1 MSTTPP
7 CDSDPPCTATVE
19 TLYGMGTEPANGD
32 VLVGEE
38 GSYPQDMGMLMGT
51 VIAVAII
58 LLVVHA
64 LYRLSLCCRHCFCRP
79 GTKKGEKCCCC
90 IETSTRGKNTALA
103 FKVGL
108 AVILAAVVAS
118 LLSYTAGQAMI
129 SEAVADIADSLDQLS
144 DFLGRLQQILG
155 DMVTSVTDMTHGV
168 GNIACNADAL
178 TMASKEDPVPGYVSD
193 LTDTNTTIAAM
204 KQAIHDMKK
213 TVDGFK
219 DKVESGQVESAI
231 AWGVPLLVTLPF
243 AYYIFHT
250 LLGILFT
257 ACRSVIP
264 EGRVKKMSKWCAWC
278 QLNLG
283 AAWAGGP
290 GLVMA
295 LVIFVALFVVSI
307 ALADFCYIGPGPV
320 LMAAAE
326 KANITGIGYYLE
338 CEGVNPMT
346 AEVDAMAK
354 AVSNLTDV
362 STSLA
367 ALPQCDAAL
376 QYAMTN
382 APAPG
387 PYAACTLGPVCA
399 NTDTAATA
407 ITTGVN
413 ALLASVVDIKAD
425 VLNCTKFKPILK
437 TAFYDGVCTE
447 TVAGI
452 YYIWQVVVAAGVF
465 TYLGIMVVPF
475 ATAAFKQEGKDFQKV
490 GTDPEKGIFGD
501 ESAYDATGQM
511 EQPVTDEPKEEPV
524 L

>member
-1 MSTTPP
+1 MSTTQP

-19 TLYGMGTEPANGD
+19 TLYGMGTEPENAE
-32 VLVGEE
+32 VVIGEE
-38 GSYPQDMGMLMGT
+38 GSYPKDMFFLMVT
-51 VIAVAII
+51 VIAIIII

-90 IETSTRGKNTALA
+90 IETSTRGKKTALA
-103 FKVGL
+103 FKLGL

-155 DMVTSVTDMTHGV
+155 DMVESVTDMTHGV
-168 GNIACNADAL
+168 GDIACNADAL
-178 TMASKEDPVPGYVSD
+178 TMASKEDPVPGYVAD
-193 LTDTNTTIAAM
+193 LTDTSTTIAAM

-307 ALADFCYIGPGPV
+307 ALADFCYIGPGPM
-320 LMAAAE
+320 LTAIAE
-326 KANITGIGYYLE
+326 ERNITGIGYYLE

-346 AEVDAMAK
+346 AQVDAMAK

-367 ALPQCDAAL
+367 ALPQCDTNL
-376 QYAMTN
+376 QNAMVASSYT
-382 APAPG
+382 
-387 PYAACTLGPVCA
+387 ACTIGPVCA

-407 ITTGVN
+407 ITRGVN
-413 ALLASVVDIKAD
+413 ALLNSTLDIKAD

-465 TYLGIMVVPF
+465 TYIGIMVVPF

>member
-1 MSTTPP
+1 M
-7 CDSDPPCTATVE
+7 
-19 TLYGMGTEPANGD
+19 
-32 VLVGEE
+32 
-38 GSYPQDMGMLMGT
+38 
-51 VIAVAII
+51 
-58 LLVVHA
+58 
-64 LYRLSLCCRHCFCRP
+64 
-79 GTKKGEKCCCC
+79 
-90 IETSTRGKNTALA
+90 
-103 FKVGL
+103 
-108 AVILAAVVAS
+108 
-118 LLSYTAGQAMI
+118 
-129 SEAVADIADSLDQLS
+129 
-144 DFLGRLQQILG
+144 
-155 DMVTSVTDMTHGV
+155 
-168 GNIACNADAL
+168 
-178 TMASKEDPVPGYVSD
+178 
-193 LTDTNTTIAAM
+193 
-204 KQAIHDMKK
+204 
-213 TVDGFK
+213 
-219 DKVESGQVESAI
+219 
-231 AWGVPLLVTLPF
+231 
-243 AYYIFHT
+243 
-250 LLGILFT
+250 

-264 EGRVKKMSKWCAWC
+264 DGRVKKMSKWCAWC

-307 ALADFCYIGPGPV
+307 ALADFCYIGPGPM
-320 LMAAAE
+320 LTAIAE
-326 KANITGIGYYLE
+326 ERNITGIGYYLE

-346 AEVDAMAK
+346 AQVDAMAK

-367 ALPQCDAAL
+367 ALPQCDTNL
-376 QYAMTN
+376 QNAMVASSYT
-382 APAPG
+382 
-387 PYAACTLGPVCA
+387 ACTIGPVCA

-407 ITTGVN
+407 ITRGVN
-413 ALLASVVDIKAD
+413 ALLNSTLDIKAD

-465 TYLGIMVVPF
+465 TYIGIMVVPF